1 MEHTEARAS
10 IPRGSFQAAL
20 DRVDFQGVAVW
31 LLGFLLVV
39 YLALN
44 GGGYDPVIRNQL
56 GIAVWWGVLLGLAVG
71 ALPLNRLRYGSWVGL
86 ALLAAYVGW
95 VALSSAWSTT
105 PEGSV
110 ADLGRVTTYLGIFA
124 LALSIRGSQGARR
137 MVSALGAAIAVVAV
151 VALLSRLH
159 PAWFPDAR
167 ETALFFGRQR
177 ERLAYPLGYW
187 NGVASLVSIGIP
199 LVLYAATSARNLA
212 VRALAAATLPAMGL
226 TVYLTFS
233 RGGAL
238 TALVALV
245 LFLALAHD
253 RFPRVIT
260 TLMAAAGAAILIAAT
275 GQRDALDAG
284 LTNAAAIDQGN
295 QILAMTVVV
304 CGGVGLIQAGLSLT
318 LRNGPRPAW
327 SRPSRRASAIAVGA
341 LAAVVLIAAIG
352 AGAPGKASDGWH
364 EFTGAKSTTAGSSRL
379 ESFSSNGRWPLW
391 KAALKENESAT
402 IAGRG
407 SGSFEVWWAEH
418 GTGGGFVRDAH
429 SLYLETLGEL
439 GIVGLALIVAFLG
452 WVLVVGGMRYRDAAR
467 GRRSQLAAALAGCA
481 AFCVGASF
489 DWLWELAVIPIAF
502 LLLASVL
509 VSAGDRPRREPLRLG
524 LRIGAVAVSL
534 AAMVAIAMPLSA
546 TTSIQRSQSQAGA
559 ADLPAALQSARDAHR
574 VEPFAAEPL
583 VQEALVLESEGRLGP
598 AAAAI
603 SEANRAEPDEWRA
616 WLVRSRVE
624 AERGNAAESLAAYRS
639 ARSLNPRSRLFES

>member
-10 IPRGSFQAAL
+10 ISRGSFDAVL
-20 DRVDFQGVAVW
+20 DRIDFQGVAVW

-44 GGGYDPVIRNQL
+44 GGGYDSIMRNQL

-86 ALLAAYVGW
+86 ALLAAYVAW
-95 VALSSAWSTT
+95 VGLSSIWSTT

-110 ADLGRVTTYLGIFA
+110 ADLGRVTTYLGVFA
-124 LALSIRGSQGARR
+124 LALSIRGAKGARR
-137 MVSALGAAIAVVAV
+137 MVSALGAATVVIAA

-159 PAWFPDAR
+159 PALFPAAH
-167 ETALFFGRQR
+167 ETVEFLGRSR

-199 LVLYAATSARNLA
+199 LVLYAATSARALIF
-212 VRALAAATLPAMGL
+212 RGLAAAALPAMGL

-233 RGGAL
+233 RGGTL
-238 TALVALV
+238 TALIALG

-253 RFPRVIT
+253 RLPRIAT
-260 TLMAAAGAAILIAAT
+260 TLVAAAGAAILIAAT

-284 LTNAAAIDQGN
+284 LGSPASIDQGN
-295 QILAMTVVV
+295 QMLAMTLVV
-304 CGGVGLIQAGLSLT
+304 CAGVGLIQVGLSLA
-318 LRNGPRPAW
+318 LRAGPRPAW
-327 SRPSRRASAIAVGA
+327 SKPSRRASAVAVGA
-341 LAAVVLIAAIG
+341 GVAVVLIAGMA
-352 AGAPGKASDGWH
+352 AGAPGRASDAWH
-364 EFTGAKSTTAGSSRL
+364 EFKAAENPNHGSARL

-391 KAALKENESAT
+391 NAALKENASAT
-402 IAGRG
+402 IAGHG
-407 SGSFEVWWAEH
+407 SGSFEVWWAQH
-418 GTGGGFVRDAH
+418 GTGGDFVRDAH

-439 GIVGLALIVAFLG
+439 GIVGFALLVSFLG
-452 WVLVVGGMRYRDAAR
+452 WVLVVGAMRYRDAASA
-467 GRRSQLAAALAGCA
+467 RRTQLAAALAGCA
-481 AFCVGASF
+481 AFCVGASY

-509 VSAGDRPRREPLRLG
+509 VSAGDRPRRAPPPLRLRLAGVG
-524 LRIGAVAVSL
+524 LSI

-546 TTSIQRSQSQAGA
+546 TASIQDSQRQAKS
-559 ADLPAALQSARDAHR
+559 ADLTVALKSARDAR
-574 VEPFAAEPL
+574 GVEPFAAEPR
-583 VQEALVLESEGRLGP
+583 VQEALVLEAQGQLDE

-603 SEANRAEPDEWRA
+603 AEANRLEPDEWRA
-616 WLVRSRVE
+616 WVVRSRLE
-624 AERGNAAESLAAYRS
+624 AERGHATAAVAAYRK
-639 ARSLNPRSRLFES
+639 ARSLNPRSRLFEQ